1 MAIYIAG
8 SCFSPLGAV
17 CGISQD
23 CVRCS
28 RSELAAGMLLLGEH
42 FEDIGGVGI
51 SCRLECTLTV
61 DFLEA
66 MATKAEVPGI

>member
-1 MAIYIAG
+1 
-8 SCFSPLGAV
+8 
-17 CGISQD
+17 
-23 CVRCS
+23 
-28 RSELAAGMLLLGEH
+28 MLLLGEH